1 MPYISHARVIQMRS
15 LKSNKVTVWIL
26 LSLLS
31 CSAGYASPVS
41 LNSQGNLVYTP
52 DSNGNIIPDFSYS
65 GYQKS
70 ERAIP
75 NIEVVR
81 TIAPVAGDNTQHIQ
95 NAINQIASL
104 PINQDGFRGAL
115 LLTAGTYSVSGQ
127 LFINDSGIVLRGQGQ
142 SESGTVIIAA
152 GTDQRSL
159 IVTQG
164 DLSRSER
171 TFLQEKITDNY
182 VPVGTRTFSIADTQE
197 FFVGQS
203 IIVYRPGTDEW
214 ISSIGM
220 DRIEPRSSGG
230 EITQWIPNTFNF
242 RFEREITEINGNTI
256 TIDIPIVQMMEER
269 HGGGYIYPVETS
281 GRISNIGVENM
292 LLVSEFEAG
301 QENEDEDH
309 AWIGIEIIDTE
320 HSWVSDIT
328 ARHFG
333 YALAS
338 VERGS
343 RFITVRDSNN
353 VDPVSRITGSRRY
366 SFNLDGSLS
375 LFLRCTSNDGRHDF
389 VTGSRV
395 TGPNAF
401 VYGEAIQT
409 HSDIGPHHRWAMG
422 TLFDNISGGELNIQD
437 RGNFGSG
444 HGWAGAQ
451 QVFWNTE
458 GSIQTAVQS
467 PPGAI
472 NWSIG
477 HTGPRWEGRHSR
489 PQGEWISH
497 NQKVLPE
504 SLFVKQLEERI
515 GVTQAAAVLKLDV
528 LADPVPSIPEMPLIL
543 MVPSIVESTKEK

>member
-1 MPYISHARVIQMRS
+1 MR
-15 LKSNKVTVWIL
+15 LRAFRLIFPL
-26 LSLLS
+26 ALISLLYCNAS
-31 CSAGYASPVS
+31 YASPVTLS
-41 LNSQGNLVYTP
+41 DQGNLVYTP

-65 GYQKS
+65 GYRKS
-70 ERAIP
+70 EQAIP
-75 NIEVVR
+75 NINVALS
-81 TIAPVAGDNTQHIQ
+81 IAPVAGDNTQHIQ
-95 NAINQIASL
+95 AAINQIASL
-104 PINQDGFRGAL
+104 PLNQDGFRGAL
-115 LLTAGTYSVSGQ
+115 LLAAGTYPVAGQ
-127 LFINDSGIVLRGQGQ
+127 LIINNSGIVLRGQGQ
-142 SESGTVIIAA
+142 SESGTVIIAT

-159 IVTQG
+159 IVTEG

-171 TFLQEKITDNY
+171 TSLQEKITNNY
-182 VPVGTRTFSIADTQE
+182 VPVGTRSFNVANTQE

-203 IIVYRPGTDEW
+203 IMVFRPGTDEW
-214 ISSIGM
+214 ISDIGM
-220 DRIEPRSSGG
+220 DQIEPRDDGRSV
-230 EITQWIPNTFNF
+230 TQWTADSYDFT
-242 RFEREITEINGNTI
+242 FEREITAINGNTI
-256 TIDIPIVQMMEER
+256 TIDIPIVQMMEDR
-269 HGGGYIYPVETS
+269 YGGGYIYPVETS
-281 GRISNIGVENM
+281 GRINNIGVENM
-292 LLVSEFEAG
+292 LLISEFEAG
-301 QENEDEDH
+301 QEDEDEDH
-309 AWIGIEIIDTE
+309 AWVGVELIDTE
-320 HSWVSDIT
+320 HAWVSDIT

-375 LFLRCTSNDGRHDF
+375 LFLRCTSNNGRHDF

-422 TLFDNISGGELNIQD
+422 TLFDNISGGEINIQD

-451 QVFWNTE
+451 QVLWNTE

-477 HTGPRWEGRHSR
+477 HTGPRYEGRHSR
-489 PQGEWISH
+489 PPGEWISH
-497 NQKVLPE
+497 NEKVLPE

-515 GVTQAAAVLKLDV
+515 GLSQAATVLRLDTQQPPV
-528 LADPVPSIPEMPLIL
+528 LAIPEMPLIL
-543 MVPSIVESTKEK
+543 MVPSIIGNTENN